1 MRDKEEMVDLINTQL
16 TVAASE
22 DYGKDLHDVERLIHN
37 FDLFMDNLTQHEEK
51 LAKFNSLSNELMN
64 DYVDY
69 EIEEKTK
76 EVNGMWEDLSELA
89 SARREAL
96 SGAKK
101 VHAFD
106 KKIDDTLEW
115 ILEKEALLSVEIN
128 CQDSET
134 IQDLKQRQVGLKQ
147 DVKAINDQVRK
158 QPLFHG
164 LYCSSPLKE
173 AHISHYS

>member
-1 MRDKEEMVDLINTQL
+1 
-16 TVAASE
+16 
-22 DYGKDLHDVERLIHN
+22 
-37 FDLFMDNLTQHEEK
+37 
-51 LAKFNSLSNELMN
+51 MN
-64 DYVDY
+64 DGLDY

-96 SGAKK
+96 AGAKK

-128 CQDSET
+128 CQDSEA
-134 IQDLKQRQVGLKQ
+134 IQDLKHRQIGLKQ
-147 DVKAINDQVRK
+147 DVKAINDQVWF
-158 QPLFHG
+158 QPDKTGIRTLLSHKK
-164 LYCSSPLKE
+164 LMIDIRDWLQTADLKSYAHSQVKSSRMTIWNIK
-173 AHISHYS
+173 

>member
-1 MRDKEEMVDLINTQL
+1 
-16 TVAASE
+16 
-22 DYGKDLHDVERLIHN
+22 
-37 FDLFMDNLTQHEEK
+37 
-51 LAKFNSLSNELMN
+51 MN
-64 DYVDY
+64 DVQDY

-147 DVKAINDQVRK
+147 DVKAINDQV
-158 QPLFHG
+158 
-164 LYCSSPLKE
+164 CSQVFINIYIVEPKWDPKN
-173 AHISHYS
+173 